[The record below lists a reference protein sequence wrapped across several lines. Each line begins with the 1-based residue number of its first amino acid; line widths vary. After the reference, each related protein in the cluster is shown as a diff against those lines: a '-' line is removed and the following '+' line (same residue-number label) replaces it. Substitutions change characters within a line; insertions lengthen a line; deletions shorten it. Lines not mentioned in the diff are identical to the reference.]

1 VAAVDAAAGS
11 PGGRAPSHRW
21 PKPGELP
28 MSSNGAV
35 RIRPASR
42 PTLGEGA
49 GVRPSA
55 EASSHATF
63 HAPGPQPSLAVLLP
77 CRNEEVTIGKTVR
90 DFRRALPTATIYVYD
105 NASSDRTAPVARS
118 AGAIVRRA
126 PIPGKGNVL
135 RRMFAE
141 VDADV
146 YVLADGDGTYDPTAA
161 PDFVSR
167 LCHDHLDM
175 VVGRRVVEADTTSAY
190 RPGHQ
195 LGNRLLTGAARWV
208 FGNGPRDM
216 LSGYRVFSRRYV
228 KSFPAAS
235 RGFEV
240 ETEMTIHALELN
252 LPFDEVPTRY
262 GERPG
267 GSRSKL
273 RTIPDG
279 LKILKFITVLCKDY
293 KPLRF
298 FGSLGLLAALLA
310 FSFSRLTEAN
320 VAASS
325 SIAIVTAICGA
336 LAMIFVLAGLV
347 LDSLGRS
354 RREMKRMLYLAVS
367 PTAEGGSATS
377 FAVGDAH
384 GVA

>member
-1 VAAVDAAAGS
+1 LRSGVEAAS
-11 PGGRAPSHRW
+11 
-21 PKPGELP
+21 
-28 MSSNGAV
+28 
-35 RIRPASR
+35 PASFR
-42 PTLGEGA
+42 LPELDLA
-49 GVRPSA
+49 V
-55 EASSHATF
+55 
-63 HAPGPQPSLAVLLP
+63 AVLLP

-90 DFRRALPTATIYVYD
+90 DFRRELPAATIYVYD
-105 NASSDRTAPVARS
+105 NASTDRTAQVARS
-118 AGAIVRRA
+118 AGAVVRHA
-126 PIPGKGNVL
+126 PVPGKGNVL

-146 YVLADGDGTYDPTAA
+146 YVLADGDDTYDPSAA
-161 PDFVSR
+161 PELISR
-167 LCHDHLDM
+167 LRHDHLDM
-175 VVGRRVVEADTTSAY
+175 VVGRRVVDAATTNAY

-195 LGNRLLTGAARWV
+195 LGNRLLTGSARWV

-240 ETEMTIHALELN
+240 ETEMTVHALELN

-262 GERPG
+262 GERPRD
-267 GSRSKL
+267 SRSKL

-279 LKILKFITVLCKDY
+279 LKILKFIAVLCKDY

-298 FGSLGLLAALLA
+298 FGSLGLFAALLA
-310 FSFSRLTEAN
+310 LSFSRLAGSHVGPSNT
-320 VAASS
+320 
-325 SIAIVTAICGA
+325 TAIAAAICAGLA
-336 LAMIFVLAGLV
+336 LVFVLAGLV

-367 PTAEGGSATS
+367 PTATGESAGRYMTEGAR
-377 FAVGDAH
+377 

>member
-1 VAAVDAAAGS
+1 MAGLE
-11 PGGRAPSHRW
+11 PF
-21 PKPGELP
+21 
-28 MSSNGAV
+28 V
-35 RIRPASR
+35 
-42 PTLGEGA
+42 
-49 GVRPSA
+49 
-55 EASSHATF
+55 
-63 HAPGPQPSLAVLLP
+63 AVLLP

-90 DFRRALPTATIYVYD
+90 DFRRVLPAATIYVYD
-105 NASSDRTAPVARS
+105 NASSDHTAQVARS
-118 AGAIVRRA
+118 AGAIVRHA
-126 PIPGKGNVL
+126 PVPGKGNVL

-146 YVLADGDGTYDPTAA
+146 YVLADGDDTYDPSAA
-161 PDFVSR
+161 PEMISR

-175 VVGRRVVEADTTSAY
+175 VVGRRVVDADTKNAY

-195 LGNRLLTGAARWV
+195 LGNRLLTGSARWV

-267 GSRSKL
+267 DSRSKL

-279 LKILKFITVLCKDY
+279 LKILKFITTLCKDY

-298 FGSLGLLAALLA
+298 FGSLGLVAALLT
-310 FSFSRLTEAN
+310 FSFSGLAGPH
-320 VAASS
+320 VAASNTM
-325 SIAIVTAICGA
+325 AIITGICAG
-336 LAMIFVLAGLV
+336 LTMIFVLAGLV

-367 PTAEGGSATS
+367 PTATGEPAPSYGLRDG
-377 FAVGDAH
+377 H